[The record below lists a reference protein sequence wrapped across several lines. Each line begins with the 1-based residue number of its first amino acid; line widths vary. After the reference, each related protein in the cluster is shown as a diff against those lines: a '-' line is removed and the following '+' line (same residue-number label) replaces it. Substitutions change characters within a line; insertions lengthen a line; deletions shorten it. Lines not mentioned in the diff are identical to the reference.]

1 MHIQHTALA
10 TAATTASLVACTI
23 TKIQGSKLA
32 ANDRYLQLHDTK
44 TTPSAAA
51 VPVRVWP
58 IYGTSPFGEAFIVQ
72 PVSLSVG
79 ATFVVSTTQNTY
91 TATAE
96 TVDIT
101 VDGNAAID
109 TSDWTSIGDYTSGS
123 ANAEVWTQGN
133 GPKTLTRIELTAL
146 SDAGSILYLKLYAT
160 SSPTAGLLPIAEW
173 KLPRNTSQDFV
184 FNTIPTQFINQ
195 VRSVGCYL
203 ALDSTPGGYDGT
215 YSGTDFAFRV
225 SYI

>member
-32 ANDRYLQLHDTK
+32 ANDRYLQLHNTK

-101 VDGNAAID
+101 VDGNAAFD
-109 TSDWTSIGDYTSGS
+109 STGVSYAGDYTTACESLT
-123 ANAEVWTQGN
+123 VWN
-133 GPKTLTRIELTAL
+133 DASGPKTLLRLEVTEI
-146 SDAGSILYLKLYAT
+146 SGSA
-160 SSPTAGLLPIAEW
+160 
-173 KLPRNTSQDFV
+173 
-184 FNTIPTQFINQ
+184 
-195 VRSVGCYL
+195 CYL
-203 ALDSTPGGYDGT
+203 QLFAKNTPISGDVPIIPAIAVAANETLDLMFNFSPQAFASGAINDACVVAASLVAPTYDALGSNSLYIKAT
-215 YSGTDFAFRV
+215 YK
-225 SYI
+225 

>member
-44 TTPSAAA
+44 ATPSAAA

-72 PVSLSVG
+72 PVALTNG

-96 TVDIT
+96 TIDIT
-101 VDGNAAID
+101 VDGNAAFD
-109 TSDWTSIGDYTSGS
+109 STGVSYAGDYTT
-123 ANAEVWTQGN
+123 ARETLTVWNNAA
-133 GPKTLTRIELTAL
+133 GPKTLLRIEATDLAGVAVYLMVFAKDTPVVNDVPPIPAIPL
-146 SDAGSILYLKLYAT
+146 PASGSIDRLFNYSPNTFASQAITDACVIVT
-160 SSPTAGLLPIAEW
+160 STSANFYNPTAQSDYYIKA
-173 KLPRNTSQDFV
+173 
-184 FNTIPTQFINQ
+184 
-195 VRSVGCYL
+195 
-203 ALDSTPGGYDGT
+203 T
-215 YSGTDFAFRV
+215 YK
-225 SYI
+225 